1 MFILKAVLVV
11 LVVFIGSLNSPD
23 YKQLVSLGT
32 TWKIYDVS
40 DSTGVYF
47 QYIVYSQS
55 GEILNEEVIV
65 NSCPE
70 ISNLDNNIV
79 QINIPSGNTAYS
91 TFYDTANSIQSR
103 EYQNVIYA
111 NGKFVLYTDLRDN
124 KWFIVKSALFDN
136 SSIQEYPIDLAGVTG
151 RIESI
156 RMKEDDMGCWIN
168 YIGYDYI
175 AKTKYFS
182 WEE

>member
-1 MFILKAVLVV
+1 M
-11 LVVFIGSLNSPD
+11 
-23 YKQLVSLGT
+23 
-32 TWKIYDVS
+32 
-40 DSTGVYF
+40 
-47 QYIVYSQS
+47 
-55 GEILNEEVIV
+55 
-65 NSCPE
+65 
-70 ISNLDNNIV
+70 
-79 QINIPSGNTAYS
+79 
-91 TFYDTANSIQSR
+91 
-103 EYQNVIYA
+103 
-111 NGKFVLYTDLRDN
+111 
-124 KWFIVKSALFDN
+124 KSALFDN